1 MCLKH
6 TAVFQLIIFDCLFLS
21 FRKWTGIKTALS
33 PLRSLLSHAKRYFGF
48 CLSGAVLRIWTQE
61 IFQHLN
67 ASKELKQI
75 YFNNC
80 LVQLTYGLKVK
91 EAARAK
97 ALVVKM
103 HLVYQCLTKTTQ
115 HFSFL
120 FVYGLNKEDV
130 GLTCKLW
137 WVNF

>member
-1 MCLKH
+1 MQKGILDF
-6 TAVFQLIIFDCLFLS
+6 VFQEQF
-21 FRKWTGIKTALS
+21 WT
-33 PLRSLLSHAKRYFGF
+33 H
-48 CLSGAVLRIWTQE
+48 E
-61 IFQHLN
+61 IFQHLY
-67 ASKELKQI
+67 ASEELKQI
-75 YFNNC
+75 YC